1 MSGGGGDSGR
11 MIDETSYIDI
21 DNINNSFCN
30 GKHNI
35 LSIQYI

>member
-21 DNINNSFCN
+21 DNINNFP
-30 GKHNI
+30 I
-35 LSIQYI
+35 FL